1 MLEEQ
6 LLKTN
11 FIGRDGFRWWVG
23 QIAQQK
29 TQGIQVNGGGWGN
42 RFKVRILGYHPY
54 SEVDLPDEDLPWAQ
68 VLLSPTDG
76 SGAAN
81 RSKSVRLSPSDTV
94 FGFFLD
100 GDNAQI
106 PVITGV
112 FGRTAQVST
121 KDFASPFKPF
131 TGYTGRIKNDGS
143 TIVKNESNE
152 QNAESQKSPR
162 IVSVSDAK
170 KLDGQGGA
178 DPSKG
183 ERSAFSGV
191 GDKVTAATSKA
202 GKAVNK
208 IKTGLENFVNKV
220 KSITDNVKGAV
231 GRAKQEVFGAID
243 KFTGSIQKMT
253 SGLVNNMVSTVY
265 DKMQPVMSGG
275 LQALYKTVYAV
286 TLAATQNP
294 AIAHKAGVAAQAAMI
309 GPVKKVADALPC
321 MANSILGGIA
331 GTVKGILGNIADNV
345 SNFVGCIADQGI
357 GALMNTIIGGIGNAL
372 GGVLGGVSKILG
384 GFDPVGFLRGAADS
398 ILSAAD
404 ALSCNEEAPSYNKPT
419 DEWVIGKG
427 ASEQAGIKINEIL
440 EVANQA
446 QSLADTAINT
456 VQNLAEDV
464 GSSLGFFDFANP
476 SISVPGVD
484 SILGNCYAGPPEL
497 GGCGG
502 TKLKIFGGGGGSG
515 GSASAIIGGI
525 IRTAANPGR
534 GITGSLIGVD
544 LVNGGGG
551 YTFPPFIDI
560 VDECGR
566 GIGAQA
572 RAEID
577 YDPESPTY
585 QQITDIYITSPG
597 EGYTRPEEQEDDYV
611 IEGPRIISPGIN
623 VDPNDTVIETV
634 ETDDGDQII
643 TEYSVRVDDDG
654 RIIELLPSDN
664 RPSVYKRPSITDIVT
679 YELKTSTGFGAR
691 IKPKLIPRPVLDPV
705 SNPQIEIQQVIDCIS
720 TEDNLVGYVNGKP
733 YYGQFHV
740 HPSNGRKMVGAF
752 HTPSPHQYIYDTPE
766 ESLGSISNITRQASA
781 PTQSTTETTTTST
794 TPTPTT
800 TTSSVPTPSPT
811 PAPTPTPTPTPPPSP
826 PPTPTPTPPPSSGG
840 GGYGGGY

>member
-1 MLEEQ
+1 MIEEQ

-23 QIAQQK
+23 QVAQQK
-29 TQGIQVNGGGWGN
+29 TQGVQVNGGGWGN

-68 VLLSPTDG
+68 VLLGVSDG

-81 RSKSVRLSPSDTV
+81 RSKTVRLSPSDTV

-162 IVSVSDAK
+162 IVSTSDAK
-170 KLDGQGGA
+170 KLNGQGGA
-178 DPSKG
+178 DPSRG

-191 GDKVTAATSKA
+191 GDVVTAAATKA
-202 GKAVNK
+202 GRAVNK
-208 IKTGLENFVNKV
+208 IKSGLENFVNKV
-220 KSITDNVKGAV
+220 KSITDDVKGAV
-231 GRAKQEVFGAID
+231 GKAKQEVFGAID
-243 KFTGSIQKMT
+243 RFTGSIQKMT
-253 SGLVNNMVSTVY
+253 SGLVNNMVNAVY
-265 DKMQPVMSGG
+265 DKLQPVISGG
-275 LQALYKTVYAV
+275 LQVLYKTVYTI

-294 AIAHKAGVAAQAAMI
+294 TIAHKAGVAAQAAMI
-309 GPVKKVADALPC
+309 SPVKKVADALPC
-321 MANSILGGIA
+321 IANSILGGIA
-331 GTVKGILGNIADNV
+331 GTVKGLLQNIADNV
-345 SNFVGCIADQGI
+345 TNFVGCIADQGI

-372 GGVLGGVSKILG
+372 GPVLGGISKILG

-398 ILSAAD
+398 ILSTAD
-404 ALSCNEEAPSYNKPT
+404 ALSCNEESPSFNKPT
-419 DEWVIGKG
+419 DKWVLGKG
-427 ASEQAGIKINEIL
+427 ASEQAGLSINDIL
-440 EVANQA
+440 ETANQA
-446 QSLADTAINT
+446 QSLADLAINT
-456 VQNLAEDV
+456 VQDLTGDA
-464 GSSLGFFDFANP
+464 GSLGIFDFANP
-476 SISVPGVD
+476 SISTPGFESV
-484 SILGNCYAGPPEL
+484 LGNCYAGPPEL

-502 TKLKIFGGGGGSG
+502 TKLKIFGGGGSG
-515 GSASAIIGGI
+515 GSAKAVIGSIISTI
-525 IRTAANPGR
+525 QNPGR

-551 YTFPPFIDI
+551 YTLPPFVEI

-566 GIGAQA
+566 GIGGQA

-577 YDPESPTY
+577 YDPDSPTY

-597 EGYTRPEEQEDDYV
+597 EGYTIPEDQEEYV
-611 IEGPRIISPGIN
+611 IDGPRIISPGLNI
-623 VDPNDTVIETV
+623 DQNDTVLEISDEGEVTN
-634 ETDDGDQII
+634 
-643 TEYSVRVDDDG
+643 EYGVRVDDDG
-654 RIIELLPSDN
+654 RVLELLP
-664 RPSVYKRPSITDIVT
+664 RTTVRYQPITDPVF
-679 YELKTSTGFGAR
+679 YELKSETGFGLR
-691 IKPKLIPRPVLDPV
+691 IKPKLIPRSQVPEAGSAEYAESQGKV
-705 SNPQIEIQQVIDCIS
+705 QQVIDCIS
-720 TEDNLVGYVNGKP
+720 KEDNLVGYLNGKP
-733 YYGQFHV
+733 YYGPFHI
-740 HPSNGRKMVGAF
+740 HPSTGRKMVGAV
-752 HTPSPHQYIYDTPE
+752 HTSTPHAFIYDTPE
-766 ESLGSISNITRQASA
+766 ESLGSVTNITRQASA

-794 TPTPTT
+794 TPSSST

-811 PAPTPTPTPTPPPSP
+811 PAPTPTPPPSP

-840 GGYGGGY
+840 GGYDGGY